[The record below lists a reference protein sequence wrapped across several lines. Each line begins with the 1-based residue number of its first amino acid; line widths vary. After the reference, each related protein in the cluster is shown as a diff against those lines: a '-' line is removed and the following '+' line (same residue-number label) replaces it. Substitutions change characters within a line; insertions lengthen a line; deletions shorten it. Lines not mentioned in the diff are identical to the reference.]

1 MTEITEKAQL
11 KKYRHVPGIYMFVN
25 TINNKKYIGQA
36 NDLNARLLQHFSC
49 IRRKKTTIPVLYRA
63 IYKHGLNNFKLIIL
77 TTFPPHKKL
86 KYNLNLAE
94 KIYISFYDTFKNGY
108 NCTKGGDG
116 VIGRKWSKEQK
127 SKQSSYVKNNP
138 IGYHG
143 QSDKPVYM
151 YNYKTGEHFNYKSV
165 AQAGRELRKA
175 GYNIKDGCI
184 SQNAIG
190 RSHRVSDF
198 ISSYDKNELN
208 YKIDQFN
215 KFIKRS
221 KYRSIHPDYNEYFNW
236 LLTIADDTGLIPAAR
251 IISEQLGVRVSSI
264 QAWNRTLCDKL
275 ENVRIGTID
284 RKRIINYDQYKSKK
298 TDE

>member
-36 NDLNARLLQHFSC
+36 NDLNARILQHFSC
-49 IRRKKTTIPVLYRA
+49 IRRKQTTIPILYRA
-63 IYKHGLNNFKLIIL
+63 IYKYGLDNFKLIIL

-86 KYNLNLAE
+86 KYNLDLAE

-116 VIGRKWSKEQK
+116 TVGRRWSEEQRI
-127 SKQSSYVKNNP
+127 KQSLYVKSNP
-138 IGYHG
+138 IGYRG

-151 YNYKTGEHFNYKSV
+151 YNYKTDTYFVYESV
-165 AQAGRELRKA
+165 AKAERELRKA
-175 GYNIKDGCI
+175 GYDINAGCI

-198 ISSYDKNELN
+198 ISSYNKDELEC
-208 YKIDQFN
+208 KINSFYE
-215 KFIKRS
+215 FIKKS
-221 KYRSIHPDYNEYFNW
+221 KYRSIRPNYDEYFNW
-236 LLTIADDTGLIPAAR
+236 LITMADNTGLIPAAR
-251 IISEQLGVRVSSI
+251 IIAEKLGVSINSI
-264 QAWNRTLCDKL
+264 QAWNRVLHNKL

-284 RKRIINYDQYKSKK
+284 RKRIINYDQYKSKE
-298 TDE
+298 TC